1 MAREKLES
9 IQKQIQL
16 NTGKGELLLKEKEL
30 LQMHCDM
37 RRAEESFYKIKDRG
51 RWLSK
56 VQICQVQKQ

>member
-51 RWLSK
+51 RWLSI